1 MNFRS
6 LDELWAFYMSQRLQT
21 IDAALALRGDSNR
34 SRSSSSL
41 PSSSLGG
48 SSSFPFSG
56 TDSLGTPFFR
66 GGQRPRDVRHQ
77 IWSLSCDFKMF
88 GLMLTGRMDREIKR
102 LGKRPVLQGIIAGDY
117 RPCEEYESKP
127 YAVLEAPAEAVDEV
141 EDLSEENRKNVR
153 ENTT

>member
-1 MNFRS
+1 MGT
-6 LDELWAFYMSQRLQT
+6 LTAPLIL
-21 IDAALALRGDSNR
+21 I
-34 SRSSSSL
+34 SSIIFAWWVVFVPIFGYGL
-41 PSSSLGG
+41 LVHH
-48 SSSFPFSG
+48 
-56 TDSLGTPFFR
+56 FFVE
-66 GGQRPRDVRHQ
+66 GNVLRDVRHQ

-102 LGKRPVLQGIIAGDY
+102 LGKRPVLQ
-117 RPCEEYESKP
+117 EYESKP